1 MFSIFNIT
9 ITCFAAS
16 YGVCLVMEASRL
28 AFQARIRHLLIIV
41 MAAAGLTAHS
51 IYLVAALRDQVATG
65 IVAPLSNW
73 HDFCLL
79 AAWVLAAAYLYLTL
93 RRPQHNVGLFVLPPV
108 LGLIGLAVL
117 FQTSAPFPRDDALIV
132 WRMIHGLTLLV
143 GTVAVTLGF
152 ATGLMYLVQAYRLK
166 HKMLPRRGLRLP
178 SLEWLQRFNG
188 ESLVVS
194 TGMLAIGLISGVVL
208 NLLRRSSAGGVEWT
222 DPVVLSSALLFAW
235 LACMTVFES
244 VYKPA
249 RQGRKVAY
257 LTMASFLFL
266 LLALGLVLTGEHA
279 SVPPEKVAVPPL
291 PKATSEISESAS
303 LWSTTLPITADRGG
317 GGRL

>member
-16 YGVCLVMEASRL
+16 YAVCLALEASRL
-28 AFQARIRHLLIIV
+28 VFQARIRYLLTMT
-41 MAAAGLTAHS
+41 MAAAGLVAHS
-51 IYLVAALRDQVATG
+51 IYLVAVFRDQVARG

-79 AAWVLAAAYLYLTL
+79 AAWVMAAAYLYLTL
-93 RRPQHNVGLFVLPPV
+93 RRPQNNVGLFVLPPV
-108 LGLIGLAVL
+108 FGLIGLAVI
-117 FQTSAPFPRDDALIV
+117 FQSSAAFPRDDALIV
-132 WRMIHGLTLLV
+132 WRMIHGLTLLA
-143 GTVAVTLGF
+143 GTAAVTLGF
-152 ATGLMYLVQAYRLK
+152 TTGLMYLVQAYRLK
-166 HKMLPRRGLRLP
+166 HKLPPRRGLRLP

-208 NLLRRSSAGGVEWT
+208 NLLRRSAAAGVEWT
-222 DPVVLSSALLFAW
+222 DPVVLSSALLFTW
-235 LACMTVFES
+235 LACMTVFEW

-279 SVPPEKVAVPPL
+279 SSTPPQATVPVKRPPPDGL
-291 PKATSEISESAS
+291 ATGPHNA
-303 LWSTTLPITADRGG
+303 ARGQGG
-317 GGRL
+317 GS